1 MFLVNEL
8 FQLNFGVFSFFTM
21 IEKKL
26 IEVSTV
32 SDSDVSIFPISVRL
46 IFSLDK
52 DLAESKGF
60 TVFKNFIL
68 SITFF
73 SSKFW

>member
-1 MFLVNEL
+1 MLLVTEL

-32 SDSDVSIFPISVRL
+32 SDLDVSIFPISVRL

-68 SITFF
+68 SITFC